1 MEENKKS
8 GFSRTALRE
17 QAFCLLFSYSL
28 GKPDEAELSEYFDTA
43 VRLNGYGDSPYLQ
56 SVFYGV
62 VKEADELDNIIEKY
76 SDGKGSIT
84 EVDDPVMFKKACTEI
99 AQIASEKVELDI
111 STITLE
117 EFETDRLPFD
127 VISALGFMIIDTKQI
142 GGI

>member
-1 MEENKKS
+1 MKTKMTNRELETQL
-8 GFSRTALRE
+8 SRLERISDDKTVLPIKVSYRIIQNTLVMRKAL
-17 QAFCLLFSYSL
+17 
-28 GKPDEAELSEYFDTA
+28 EAYIISKDH
-43 VRLNGYGDSPYLQ
+43 
-56 SVFYGV
+56 
-62 VKEADELDNIIEKY
+62 IIEKY